1 MPSFPGPSRK
11 PGTKR
16 VLSHSATLLAR
27 PLGFAL
33 CVSSRACSLAGP
45 VERAPRTCSTPYFAL
60 RRLRVILGSEA
71 PGCAIVRGAGRSM
84 MGPTCS
90 CRKSGAGL
98 PAADQ
103 VGGSPASHHALALSP
118 PPALRVILMSPLPSE
133 YPGRLTAAVAVSRT
147 PQFCRS
153 HWLAGSFA
161 HCHWTC
167 VLLIR

>member
-118 PPALRVILMSPLPSE
+118 PPALRV
-133 YPGRLTAAVAVSRT
+133 
-147 PQFCRS
+147 FCRPFRRS
-153 HWLAGSFA
+153 TLGA
-161 HCHWTC
+161 
-167 VLLIR
+167 